1 MLRCAKCGRETYGRY
16 IESTGKTRAICEDC
30 DRHERFEAAVA
41 KDKAENA
48 ALERDGMITSR
59 GRCPA
64 AG

>member
-1 MLRCAKCGRETYGRY
+1 MLVCKKCGRDTYGVATQ
-16 IESTGKTRAICEDC
+16 TGRTRAICEDC
-30 DRHERFEAAVA
+30 YWHERFEAAVA